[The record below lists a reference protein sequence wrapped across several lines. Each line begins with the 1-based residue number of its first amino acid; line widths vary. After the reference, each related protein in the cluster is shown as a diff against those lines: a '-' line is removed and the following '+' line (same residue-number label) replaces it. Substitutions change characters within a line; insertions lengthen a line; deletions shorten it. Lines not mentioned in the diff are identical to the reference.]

1 MMRTNVGFSHTL
13 SITYYIRLCTVQ
25 IKLGIAFVACCK
37 KNLEKFLLNLS
48 KSSLE
53 PLNNTGQTK
62 KCLNSFLFVEKGVEG
77 FE

>member
-37 KNLEKFLLNLS
+37 KNLKKFLLNLS
-48 KSSLE
+48 KSTLE
-53 PLNNTGQTK
+53 PLNNIRLTK
-62 KCLNSFLFVEKGVEG
+62 KVLNSFVYRERG
-77 FE
+77 